1 MAFHFCHSFFFL
13 IPKQHFLN
21 IPLNDLKLYKENCES
36 VSQSE
41 MPWLTAEKQFCNIM
55 QTACIWACVHVWRTK
70 HNGKKAVILH
80 QPSNH

>member
-1 MAFHFCHSFFFL
+1 MNHKHNLYNQLNFHGLPLLPFLFFL

-55 QTACIWACVHVWRTK
+55 QTACI
-70 HNGKKAVILH
+70 
-80 QPSNH
+80 